1 MQRLALAHA
10 ASALAL
16 LVASC
21 GARLEPE
28 PGPLRR
34 RPNIVFIL
42 ADDHAAHAIGAYG
55 AKPAVTPHID
65 RIAAEGMRFESAFCG
80 NAICA
85 PARATL
91 LTGTHSHV
99 HGVIDNAARFDG
111 TQPHFA
117 SALQAAGYQTA
128 LVGKWHLKSEPT
140 GFDHWEVFPDQGQ
153 YYNPQLQS
161 ATGTRRVEGYA
172 SEVVTD
178 LALEW
183 LEQRD
188 SQRPFLLCLHH
199 KAPHRS
205 WEPGPKELALFS
217 DEELPEPSTLFDD
230 FSTRAAGAAA
240 QEMSVARDLTP
251 FDLKLAKPTPT
262 RPADL
267 AAWSRAYDAE
277 NAALAQQPL
286 EGDARTRWNF
296 QRYLK
301 DYLRCVAG
309 VDASVGRVLDW
320 LDERGLA
327 RDTLVIYASD
337 QGFFLGEHGWYD
349 KRWIYEEALRFPL
362 VVRWPGVIAPGT
374 TEERLVSGIDLA
386 PTLCE
391 LGGAAALPRAQG
403 VSLAPL
409 LRGDPPATWRDAV
422 YYRYYEYPEPHR
434 VEPHYGLRS
443 ATHKLVHF
451 PRLGATELYDLRAD
465 SHELH
470 NLAADPLH
478 AELAARLDAQL
489 LQLATQYGDRF

>member
-1 MQRLALAHA
+1 M
-10 ASALAL
+10 
-16 LVASC
+16 
-21 GARLEPE
+21 
-28 PGPLRR
+28 
-34 RPNIVFIL
+34 FIL

-65 RIAAEGMRFESAFCG
+65 RIAAEGLRFENAFCG

-91 LTGTHSHV
+91 LTGTHSHI

-111 TQPHFA
+111 SQPHFA
-117 SALQAAGYQTA
+117 SALRAAGYQTA

-161 ATGTRRVEGYA
+161 AAGTRRVEGYA

-205 WEPGPKELALFS
+205 WEPGPKELALFA
-217 DEELPEPSTLFDD
+217 DEELPEPATLLDD
-230 FSTRAAGAAA
+230 YSTRAAGAAA

-262 RPADL
+262 RPEDL

-320 LDERGLA
+320 LDRRGLA

-349 KRWIYEEALRFPL
+349 KRWIYEESLRFPL
-362 VVRWPGVIAPGT
+362 LVRWPGVISPGT

-403 VSLAPL
+403 MSLAPL
-409 LRGDPPATWRDAV
+409 LRGDPSATWRDAI

-434 VEPHYGLRS
+434 VEPHYGLRT

-465 SHELH
+465 PRELR
-470 NLAADPLH
+470 NLVHDPRHAD
-478 AELAARLDAQL
+478 LAARLDAQL
-489 LQLATQYGDRF
+489 LRLAEQYGDRL

>member
-1 MQRLALAHA
+1 MRPQACIRLLATLVLLPA
-10 ASALAL
+10 ACA
-16 LVASC
+16 VVDTTP
-21 GARLEPE
+21 ARS
-28 PGPLRR
+28 RR
-34 RPNIVFIL
+34 PPNIVFIL

-55 AKPAVTPHID
+55 ANPAVTPHID
-65 RIAAEGMRFESAFCG
+65 RIAAEGLRFENAFCG

-91 LTGTHSHV
+91 LTGTHSHI

-111 TQPHFA
+111 SQPHFA
-117 SALQAAGYQTA
+117 SALRSAGYQTA

-153 YYNPQLQS
+153 YYNPQLLS
-161 ATGTRRVEGYA
+161 AGGTRRVEGYA

-188 SQRPFLLCLHH
+188 SERPFLLCLHH

-205 WEPGPKELALFS
+205 WEPGPKELALFA
-217 DEELPEPSTLFDD
+217 DEELPEPATLFDD
-230 FSTRAAGAAA
+230 YATRASGAAA
-240 QEMSVARDLTP
+240 QEMSVAQDLTP
-251 FDLKLAKPTPT
+251 FDLKLTKPAPT
-262 RPADL
+262 RPEDL

-277 NAALAQQPL
+277 NAALAREPL

-349 KRWIYEEALRFPL
+349 KRWIYEESLRFPL
-362 VVRWPGVIAPGT
+362 LVRWPGVISPGT
-374 TEERLVSGIDLA
+374 TEARLVSGIDLA

-391 LGGAAALPRAQG
+391 LGGAAPLPRAQG
-403 VSLAPL
+403 ASLTPL
-409 LRGDPPATWRDAV
+409 FRGDAPDAWRDAI

-434 VEPHYGLRS
+434 VEPHYGLRT
-443 ATHKLVHF
+443 ATHKLVRF
-451 PRLGATELYDLRAD
+451 PRLGAIELYDLRAD
-465 SHELH
+465 PHELN
-470 NLAADPLH
+470 NLAGDPRH
-478 AELAARLDAQL
+478 AELAASLDARL
-489 LQLATQYGDRF
+489 LRLAEQYGDRL